1 MEPSDGELL
10 ERWQTGDTA
19 SGEALFERYYDLIER
34 FFLNKVAGGVQD
46 LVQETFTRCVESK
59 ERIRDNDRFRMYMF
73 AIAYNVLTGYLRER
87 YRSDRAIDL
96 SEVSVC
102 DVAPGP
108 GSVIAQRR
116 EHRLLIEAL
125 RNIPVDDQVILE
137 LHYWEQ
143 LTTAEMAEVIGIPT
157 GTARG
162 RLQRARTRLEEAMQR
177 LAGSA
182 DDLASTLAQLD
193 DWAAQCREQLG
204 YRPDSGDRGGEPAAA
219 TSSARARRPASV

>member
-10 ERWQTGDTA
+10 ERWRAGDTA
-19 SGEALFERYYDLIER
+19 SGEVLFERYYDMVER
-34 FFLNKVAGGVQD
+34 FFLNKVASGVQD
-46 LVQETFTRCVESK
+46 LVQETFMRCVESRG
-59 ERIRDNDRFRMYMF
+59 RIRDNDRFRMYMF

-96 SEVSVC
+96 SEISMC

-108 GSVIAQRR
+108 GSLVARQR

-125 RNIPVDDQVILE
+125 RAIPIDDQVILE

-143 LTTAEMAEVIGIPT
+143 LTTNQMAEVMGIPI

-162 RLQRARTRLEEAMQR
+162 RLQRARTRLEEEMRR
-177 LAGSA
+177 LAESPQ
-182 DDLASTLAQLD
+182 DLASTMARLD
-193 DWAAQCREQLG
+193 DWAAECRERLDA
-204 YRPDSGDRGGEPAAA
+204 YRVDPPAAA
-219 TSSARARRPASV
+219 ASADTARRPASV

>member
-1 MEPSDGELL
+1 MEPSDGMLL
-10 ERWQTGDTA
+10 ERWRSGDA
-19 SGEALFERYYDLIER
+19 VSGEALFERYYEMVER
-34 FFLNKVAGGVQD
+34 FFLNKVTSGVQD
-46 LVQETFTRCVESK
+46 LVQETFTRCVESR

-87 YRSDRAIDL
+87 YRGDREIDL

-108 GSVIAQRR
+108 SSLIAQRR

-125 RNIPVDDQVILE
+125 RSIPVDDQVILE

-143 LTTAEMAEVIGIPT
+143 LTTHQMAEVIGIPV

-162 RLQRARTRLEEAMQR
+162 RLQRARTRLEAVMQR
-177 LAGSA
+177 LAESPQ
-182 DDLASTLAQLD
+182 DLSSTLARLD
-193 DWAAQCREQLG
+193 DWAAECRERLDS
-204 YRPDSGDRGGEPAAA
+204 YRAEPAAIRAAGSPSA
-219 TSSARARRPASV
+219 T

>member
-1 MEPSDGELL
+1 M
-10 ERWQTGDTA
+10 
-19 SGEALFERYYDLIER
+19 
-34 FFLNKVAGGVQD
+34 
-46 LVQETFTRCVESK
+46 RCVESK

-108 GSVIAQRR
+108 SSVVAQRR

-143 LTTAEMAEVIGIPT
+143 LTTNEMAEVMGIPI

-162 RLQRARTRLEEAMQR
+162 RLQRARTRLEEEMQR
-177 LAGSA
+177 LAESPH
-182 DDLASTLAQLD
+182 DLASTMARLD
-193 DWAAQCREQLG
+193 DWAAECRERLDS
-204 YRPDSGDRGGEPAAA
+204 YRARDPLLAASGA
-219 TSSARARRPASV
+219 TARRPASV